1 MIDWLIRRRLAAF
14 EAQWH
19 YSMDYARQ
27 LLASN
32 RRAFWGYAKLAPLA
46 QYREG
51 VPAAAWHVAKI
62 AALRHEDC
70 GPCSQLAVDIA
81 RAEGVPDAL
90 LRAALADDMKTLQQ
104 LNPDAALAHAFALAW
119 TRREASLSVHRESLR
134 QRIGD
139 KGLSSL
145 ALAMSAARMFPMI
158 KTALGHGEACLRI
171 QLGDESAMLAVPDAG
186 NASLSHERRV
196 HDMAATMPHRMAPT
210 AAASTIRT

>member
-51 VPAAAWHVAKI
+51 VPAAAWHIAKI
-62 AALRHEDC
+62 LALRHEDC
-70 GPCSQLAVDIA
+70 GPCTQLAVDMA
-81 RAEGVPDAL
+81 RADGVPDAL
-90 LRAALADDMKTLQQ
+90 LKAALANDQHSLQR
-104 LNPDAALAHAFALAW
+104 LDTDAALAHAFALAW
-119 TRREASLSVHRESLR
+119 TRREASLPVHRESLR

-145 ALAMSAARMFPMI
+145 ALAMSAARMFPLI

-171 QLGDESAMLAVPDAG
+171 EVGGEPAALVPPDAG
-186 NASLSHERRV
+186 NESLSHEISV
-196 HDMAATMPHRMAPT
+196 HNAAPAMPHPMAPA
-210 AAASTIRT
+210 AAASTIGR